1 MTETKLHK
9 LWILPRD
16 QEYKQSQ
23 TVEKEKGFV
32 TFPLERVVELL
43 SSPLQS
49 SMGSWYET
57 DDNI

>member
-1 MTETKLHK
+1 MTERKLHK
-9 LWILPRD
+9 SWILPRD

-32 TFPLERVVELL
+32 TFPVVELL

-49 SMGSWYET
+49 RMESWYET

>member
-9 LWILPRD
+9 SWILQRN

-32 TFPLERVVELL
+32 IFPLERVVELL

-49 SMGSWYET
+49 RMGSWYET